1 MSGSDFRKTLTAW
14 HASPF
19 DIPEGQFAP
28 MRASSG
34 TGQGAAAYGRGAAYV
49 AQSPEISGP
58 GQSQYMKQFS
68 GHKDVV
74 PTVERWSINLNNQWE
89 RLFDSFYDRAQAT
102 AMNTAPSRAEAGF
115 NWIANILSSFR
126 YQKQGD
132 AISIIEKDLNEL
144 GDKAFAEYMGMQT
157 PYANVGDYTEDHAKM
172 VREGLGLAR
181 QNLRFDVKDTR
192 YRGPYSYEV
201 ALDLSPQTILDWDNP
216 LKEHHPKALEKIKS
230 AFSNVIEDAK
240 WETDPF
246 DSLAEKPGEEVYS
259 ALQKLHGSAYV
270 LKGSI
275 PEHDLKFDAS
285 EGLHKAGIRAI
296 KYLDGQSRGRVEEY
310 KKDLELSRPRY
321 VEEVV
326 GLASREGAE
335 KKVTNPKVLDEITRT
350 IFLTPSVFDR
360 KPQPSV
366 QGVISHITDLLRG
379 YDKKPEEVAQYAKF
393 LNWIAENQN
402 HIEVKKV
409 TKTLPPLKP
418 VPAKPKNLT
427 YNYVV
432 LDPKFIKTIAQYD
445 IKGEKLK
452 DYGSGVHLHPVDHD
466 PFKDSGQ

>member
-1 MSGSDFRKTLTAW
+1 
-14 HASPF
+14 
-19 DIPEGQFAP
+19 

-49 AQSPEISGP
+49 AQSPALSGP
-58 GQSQYMKQFS
+58 GESVYMKEFS
-68 GHKDVV
+68 RHRAVTKS
-74 PTVERWSINLNNQWE
+74 EKRWHINIDGEWE
-89 RLFDSFYDRAQAT
+89 PLDDSFHDLSSAVAMDEEHKT
-102 AMNTAPSRAEAGF
+102 ALDQREAGF
-115 NWIANILSSFR
+115 NWISNRLSKFN
-126 YQKQGD
+126 QHMHDNALNQ
-132 AISIIEKDLNEL
+132 IEVDLNML
-144 GDKAFAEYMGMQT
+144 GDEDFAKYMGMLAGPPVDDNNYT
-157 PYANVGDYTEDHAKM
+157 PDHARM
-172 VREGLGLAR
+172 VRSGLELAKKK
-181 QNLRFDVKDTR
+181 LRFLGDDPTG
-192 YRGPYSYEV
+192 GPYSYEV
-201 ALDLSPQTILDWDNP
+201 ALDLSPHNMLDWDNT
-216 LKEHHPKALEKIKS
+216 LEDHHPKALEKIKS

-240 WETDPF
+240 QETHPF
-246 DSLAEKPGEEVYS
+246 DGLSGKSGEEVYS
-259 ALQKLHGSAYV
+259 ALQRLHASGYS
-270 LKGSI
+270 LKGTI

-296 KYLDGQSRGRVEEY
+296 RYMDGDSRGKWIDY
-310 KKDLELSRPRY
+310 KKDLELSKPRY
-321 VEEVV
+321 IEEVV
-326 GLASREGAE
+326 GLAPREGAE

-350 IFLTPSVFDR
+350 LFLSDNVFDR
-360 KPQPSV
+360 KPQPSI

-418 VPAKPKNLT
+418 VPEKPKNLT

-432 LDPKFIKTIAQYD
+432 LDPKFIKTIAQYN